1 MNAVTAQHIM
11 RVIQVRNLR
20 AVVLFGFSAFIL
32 QTAAVGISTHT
43 PQIGDATSEREI
55 LRDMNLDFAGM
66 EKVKAAAQ
74 TMNLAAMQKSYLE
87 YRRSI
92 STAQWTTMPG
102 DMPAV
107 VTEKD
112 DRIGDEILQHHIRNS
127 FYNFSPRQADMGRNF
142 NWTYNPVGQHSQHF
156 SDEWTY
162 CVISRTQFWEQLA
175 DAYWKTHN
183 EKYAKEWV
191 AELEDFAIKNPREV
205 PNPKR
210 APSLWRTL
218 DASIRM
224 SESWPYTYFRML
236 NSPAF
241 TAHAQW
247 TYLVEMREHAILLE
261 GGLRN
266 QERTGN
272 WVASETFGLYTIAT
286 LFPELKESAHWRELA
301 LNRVV
306 SELQR
311 MVPPDGFEGELTPN
325 YHMVSLNGFHGV
337 LVLAE
342 LNHLPVPEGMRDK
355 LMSMYRALVM
365 VMEQNGDLVNTND
378 SNQWNA
384 IETSRK
390 GLELGY
396 DPLLDWAAS
405 RGKRGKGLPDSTMLP
420 YAGFYTMRS
429 GWKPDDQ
436 FLFFRGGPTGCGHE
450 HEDMLQV
457 VLKSWGKTLLLD
469 PGNAPYDH
477 SDWRRFV
484 LGTAAHNTIVVDDKW
499 QHRGFS
505 KVPVE
510 HPSSNPWVTTPLFDF
525 VAATYDGGYQKNV
538 FNPQIQYQP
547 MDWVG
552 SVDHS
557 VTHTRRVLYLRPYYA
572 LILDTVDGKGR
583 HTIDSHFNVASP
595 SVRVDPETQA
605 AFSQSPGDVQV
616 ALYSLDREHLEVDVI
631 QGEHGASDIK
641 WAIPTVQ
648 FRKNQE
654 APAVFATF
662 LYPYRGSEPH
672 FNSEQIVVTGK
683 GVWGQRI
690 HTSKEDMEIALVK
703 DNTSKEL
710 SLESILI
717 GKVNVTASG
726 LVVRQ
731 ASTTNDVMVGGWG
744 LTSYK
749 SKDVQLTVEAPSS
762 LLIGRHDGHP
772 VLMNSGDKPICIMLQ
787 RPYVQTLTLP
797 QSSAAEIDPTGLH
810 IGPYLSSFIL
820 PAEIE
825 HWVSEKD
832 RGAN

>member
-1 MNAVTAQHIM
+1 MQ
-11 RVIQVRNLR
+11 Q
-20 AVVLFGFSAFIL
+20 SAAL
-32 QTAAVGISTHT
+32 GNPPPASQTVAAAA
-43 PQIGDATSEREI
+43 DAEI
-55 LRDMNLDFAGM
+55 LRDLNLDFAGM
-66 EKVKAAAQ
+66 EKVKVAALS
-74 TMNLAAMQKSYLE
+74 MDMAAIQKAYLE
-87 YRRSI
+87 YRRKF
-92 STAQWTTMPG
+92 STAKWTKMPD

-107 VTEKD
+107 ATATND
-112 DRIGDEILQHHIRNS
+112 QIGDEILQHHIRNS
-127 FYNFSPRQADMGRNF
+127 FYNFSPHQADMGRQF
-142 NWTYNPVGQHSQHF
+142 NWTYNPVDRHSQQF

-162 CVISRTQFWEQLA
+162 CAISRTQFWEQLA

-183 EKYAKEWV
+183 EKYAEEWV
-191 AELEDFAIKNPREV
+191 VELEDFAVKNPREGQSS
-205 PNPKR
+205 NG

-224 SESWPYTYFRML
+224 SESWPYTYYHML

-241 TAHAQW
+241 TPHAQW
-247 TYLVEMREHAILLE
+247 TYLMEMREHASLLE

-301 LNRVV
+301 LNRIA
-306 SELQR
+306 SEMQR

-325 YHMVSLNGFHGV
+325 YHMVSLDGFRGP

-342 LNHLPVPEGMRDK
+342 LNHYKVPANMREK
-355 LMSMYRALVM
+355 LVSMYRALVM

-378 SNQWNA
+378 SSQWNA

-396 DPLLDWAAS
+396 DPLLEWAAS
-405 RGKRGKGLPDSTMLP
+405 GGKQGKGLPDSTMLP

-436 FLFFRGGPTGCGHE
+436 FLFFRGGPTGCAHE

-477 SDWRRFV
+477 SDWRRFI

-499 QHRGFS
+499 QHRGSS
-505 KVPVE
+505 KVPAE
-510 HPSSNPWVTTPLFDF
+510 RPLNNPWVTTPLFDS
-525 VAATYDGGYQKNV
+525 VAATYNGGYQKNV
-538 FNPQIQYQP
+538 FNQQIQYQP

-552 SVDHS
+552 SIDHS

-595 SVRVDPETQA
+595 SVRVDPKTQA
-605 AFSQSPGDVQV
+605 AFSQSSGDVQI
-616 ALYSLDREHLEVDVI
+616 ALYSLEREHLKVDVI
-631 QGEHGASDIK
+631 QGEHGAPDIM

-648 FRKNQE
+648 FRKEQE

-662 LYPYRGSEPH
+662 LYPYKGLEPNFRSEPV
-672 FNSEQIVVTGK
+672 IVTGE

-690 HTSKEDMEIALVK
+690 HTGKEDMEIVLVK
-703 DNTSKEL
+703 GSTPREL

-726 LVVRQ
+726 LVVRK
-731 ASTTNDVMVGGWG
+731 ASTTNDVLVGGWG
-744 LTSYK
+744 LSSYK

-762 LLIGRHDGHP
+762 LLIGQLEGHP
-772 VLMNSGDKPICIMLQ
+772 VIMNGGDKPIRIMLQ
-787 RPYVQTLTLP
+787 RPFAQTLTLP
-797 QSSAAEIDPTGLH
+797 PATVAEIDPTGPHLRQDT
-810 IGPYLSSFIL
+810 SSFML

-825 HWVSEKD
+825 QGVSQTDQGSNLRATK
-832 RGAN
+832 